1 MSAGRS
7 DYTLET
13 DRLRLAMP
21 QPGDES
27 VICRYLVTNRAHLES
42 TGPARPDEFYTEA
55 HWAQRLPEMAEQHAR
70 GAAARFFVWCLD
82 APGEVVGQ
90 ANLFHIERES
100 FQCATRGYAIA
111 KAHQGKG
118 FATEACGALVRF
130 AFEELNL
137 HRVQAG
143 HLPENLAS
151 AAVLRKLGFVHE
163 GYARDYLYFHGR
175 WRDHVLVART
185 NLAWEDPGV

>member
-1 MSAGRS
+1 MTGGRR
-7 DYTLET
+7 DHVLLTE
-13 DRLRLAMP
+13 RLRLAMP

-27 VICRYLVTNRAHLES
+27 ALCRYLLENRAHLES
-42 TGPARPDEFYTEA
+42 MGPERPEEFYTER
-55 HWAQRLPEMAEQHAR
+55 HWAQRLPKMAEQHES
-70 GAAARFFVWCLD
+70 GAAARFFVFRQE
-82 APGEVVGQ
+82 APDEIVGQ
-90 ANLFHIERES
+90 ANLFHIARES
-100 FQCATRGYAIA
+100 FQCATLGYAVA

-130 AFEELNL
+130 AFDALNL

-143 HLPENLAS
+143 HLPENLKS
-151 AAVLRKLGFVHE
+151 AAVLRKLGFVPE

-185 NLAWEDPGV
+185 NPDWKDPGI